1 MVLAIVG
8 AAIPIK
14 TQAIVNQ
21 AMADSIVS
29 NLTVCYR
36 RMLRNYSALT
46 PEEVKD
52 LCASCACLAEKDAEV
67 KSDEKDAANIKA
79 LLGNILTED
88 RKIKSQEALR
98 ELQIR
103 YDVNSLQAENNKL
116 ELEKRDLVHANDDK
130 LISIVLVSLFVMAIV
145 LMLLCR
151 GYFRLKADN
160 RLLTEDNDKL
170 KKTIEEL
177 LDDGKPA
184 GSTDVHEFGL

>member
-52 LCASCACLAEKDAEV
+52 LYASCACLAEKDAEV

-79 LLGNILTED
+79 LLDNILTED

-116 ELEKRDLVHANDDK
+116 ELEKRDLEHANDDK